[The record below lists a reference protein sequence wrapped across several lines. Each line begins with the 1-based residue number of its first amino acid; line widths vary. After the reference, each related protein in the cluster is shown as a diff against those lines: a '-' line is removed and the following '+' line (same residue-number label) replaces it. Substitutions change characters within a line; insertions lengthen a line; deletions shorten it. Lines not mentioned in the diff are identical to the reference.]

1 MEEEV
6 FSSVEEDDDGDAMWA
21 TILEAEPS
29 CGFPYRAMENF
40 LPASNCLVATMIV
53 YGRYLA

>member
-6 FSSVEEDDDGDAMWA
+6 FSSIEEDDDGDAMWA
-21 TILEAEPS
+21 ITLEVGPS

-40 LPASNCLVATMIV
+40 LPTSNCLVATMIV